1 MNSNSDEE
9 TQPNERDQKRGVK
22 RWVLTSLIAVVLL
35 AASLFLSAGTLLWWQ
50 AWIYLFTA
58 AAILV
63 LDYVVLVPISPD
75 LLGERSRYQKGA
87 KAWDQL
93 LSRLMATIGPV
104 VILIVSG
111 LDYRNSWSGDFPA
124 WIVVIAMEF
133 VLLGGLLA
141 LWAMAANRF
150 FIGMVRIQDERG
162 HRVVKSGPYR
172 YIRHPGYLGS
182 LFYILFTP
190 LALGSL
196 WALVPA
202 VLTLGVIILRTY
214 LEDNTLKNELP
225 GYQEYTAEVHH
236 RLVPGIW

>member
-1 MNSNSDEE
+1 MNSKSVEE
-9 TQPNERDQKRGVK
+9 TQQKEIDLERGVK
-22 RWVLTSLIAVVLL
+22 RWVLTSLIAIILL

-58 AAILV
+58 AAILA
-63 LDYVVLVPISPD
+63 LDYIVLVPISPD

-93 LSRLMATIGPV
+93 LSRLMATFGPLS
-104 VILIVSG
+104 ILIVSG
-111 LDYRNSWSGDFPA
+111 LDFRNSWTEDFPA
-124 WIVVIAMEF
+124 WLVVLSMEF

-150 FIGMVRIQDERG
+150 FVGMVRIQDERG
-162 HRVVKSGPYR
+162 HQVVKSGPYR

-190 LALGSL
+190 LALASL
-196 WALVPA
+196 WALLPA
-202 VLTLGVIILRTY
+202 VITLGVIFLRTY
-214 LEDNTLKNELP
+214 LEDKTLVVELA
-225 GYQEYTAEVHH
+225 GYEEYTRQVRY
-236 RLVPGIW
+236 RLIPAIW

>member
-1 MNSNSDEE
+1 LKSKSIEE
-9 TQPNERDQKRGVK
+9 PQPNEINLIRGVK
-22 RWVLTSLIAVVLL
+22 RWVLTSLIAIILL
-35 AASLFLSAGTLLWWQ
+35 AASLFLSAGTLFWWQ

-58 AAILV
+58 AAILA
-63 LDYVVLVPISPD
+63 LDYIVLVPISPD

-104 VILIVSG
+104 SILIVSG
-111 LDYRNSWSGDFPA
+111 LDYRNSWSDDVPA
-124 WIVVIAMEF
+124 WLIVLSMEF

-150 FIGMVRIQDERG
+150 FVGMVRIQDERG
-162 HRVVKSGPYR
+162 HLVVKSGPYG

-182 LFYILFTP
+182 LFYILFTS
-190 LALGSL
+190 LALASY

-202 VLTLGVIILRTY
+202 VMTLGVILLRTY
-214 LEDNTLKNELP
+214 LEDNTLKDELL
-225 GYQEYTAEVHH
+225 GYQEYTTEVHY

>member
-1 MNSNSDEE
+1 MSSKSVEE
-9 TQPNERDQKRGVK
+9 TQPNEIDQKRGVK

-58 AAILV
+58 AIILV

-87 KAWDQL
+87 KTWDEL

-104 VILIVSG
+104 LILIVSG
-111 LDYRNSWSGDFPA
+111 LDFRNSWSDDFQA
-124 WIVVIAMEF
+124 WIIVLSMEL

-150 FIGMVRIQDERG
+150 FVGMVRIQDERG
-162 HRVVKSGPYR
+162 HHVIKSGPYR

-182 LFYILFTP
+182 LFYILFTS
-190 LALGSL
+190 LALASY

-202 VLTLGVIILRTY
+202 GLTMGVIILRTY
-214 LEDNTLKNELP
+214 LEDKTLAEELA
-225 GYQEYTAEVHH
+225 GYEEYTRQVRS
-236 RLVPGIW
+236 RLIPAIW

>member
-1 MNSNSDEE
+1 MNSNTVEK
-9 TQPNERDQKRGVK
+9 TQPNDIDQKRGVK

-35 AASLFLSAGTLLWWQ
+35 AASLLLSAGTLFWWQ
-50 AWIYLFTA
+50 AWVYLVTA

-111 LDYRNSWSGDFPA
+111 LDYRNSWSNGFPG

-150 FIGMVRIQDERG
+150 FVGMVRIQDERG

-182 LFYILFTP
+182 IFYILFTP
-190 LALGSL
+190 LALASY
-196 WALVPA
+196 WAILPA
-202 VLTLGVIILRTY
+202 VLTLGVILLRTY
-214 LEDNTLKNELP
+214 LEDKTLVEELA
-225 GYQEYTAEVHH
+225 GYKEYTRQVCY
-236 RLVPGIW
+236 RLIPAIW

>member
-1 MNSNSDEE
+1 MNSKSVEV
-9 TQPNERDQKRGVK
+9 TQPDQKRGVK
-22 RWVLTSLIAVVLL
+22 RWVFTSSIAIVLL
-35 AASLFLSAGTLLWWQ
+35 AASLFISAGTLLWWQ
-50 AWIYLFTA
+50 AWVYLFTA
-58 AAILV
+58 AGILV

-104 VILIVSG
+104 LILIVSG
-111 LDYRNSWSGDFPA
+111 LDFRNSWSDDFPA
-124 WIVVIAMEF
+124 WLIVLSMEL

-162 HRVVKSGPYR
+162 HHVIKSGPYR
-172 YIRHPGYLGS
+172 YVRHPGYLGS

-190 LALGSL
+190 LALASY

-202 VLTLGVIILRTY
+202 VLTMGVIILRTY
-214 LEDNTLKNELP
+214 LEDKTLSEELA
-225 GYQEYTAEVHH
+225 GYEEYTRQVHS
-236 RLVPGIW
+236 RLIPAIW

>member
-1 MNSNSDEE
+1 LNSNTDEE

-182 LFYILFTP
+182 LFYIFFTP